1 MKKLLPIII
10 IIISA
15 AVGLTAIFT
24 ANDQAP
30 TISAADSIIAP
41 SDQTGNIPE
50 KILGD
55 PTKATVIV
63 YEYADYGCS
72 HCADWNQVIN
82 ELLEKYPYQ
91 LAVVFRGYNLGFTNG
106 LAVARAAT
114 AAQLQGYWK
123 EYKDLL
129 FANQA
134 EWYYTKE
141 DELSSLLNDYF
152 NTASNGA
159 GDLEQFKSD
168 LNSDAVTKRLEFE
181 QSMGSKIHLSGTPTF
196 RIDGKQIELSKLIDT
211 IEAKINS

>member
-1 MKKLLPIII
+1 MKRLLPIII

-24 ANDQAP
+24 ANNQPP
-30 TISAADSIIAP
+30 TTIDAIIEP
-41 SDQTGNIPE
+41 SSQTGDIPE

-82 ELLEKYPYQ
+82 ELIEKYPDQ

-114 AAQLQGYWK
+114 AAQIQGYWK

-134 EWYYTKE
+134 EWYYANE
-141 DELSSLLNDYF
+141 EELSDLLSEYF
-152 NTASNGA
+152 ETASSGK

-168 LNSDAVTKRLEFE
+168 LSSDAVKKRLDFE
-181 QSMGSKIHLSGTPTF
+181 QSLGKKIHLSGTPTF
-196 RIDGKQIELSKLIDT
+196 RIDGEQIELGSLIDT